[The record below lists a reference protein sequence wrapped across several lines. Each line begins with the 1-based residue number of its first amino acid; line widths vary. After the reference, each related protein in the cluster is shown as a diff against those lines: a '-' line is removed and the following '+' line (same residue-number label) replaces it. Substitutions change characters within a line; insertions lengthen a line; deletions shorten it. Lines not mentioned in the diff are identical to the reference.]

1 MAATVYIRRLTGAG
15 PTYTNIQSTTNRAST
30 SDVAAPGSSDPIP
43 IPTAGTNYSFWVS
56 TQLNANTAPTG
67 TINNIKWYTDGASGF
82 GTGTAMKAM
91 DATTYDQATG
101 TQGETGDILNTTNY
115 TTLTAAPV
123 DAFTFTEAAPKA
135 ITGSTT
141 TTGNFGYL
149 MAYQIEIGTSASAGT
164 ATAETITWKYDE
176 T

>member
-1 MAATVYIRRLTGAG
+1 MAATIYIRRLTGAG

-43 IPTAGTNYSFWVS
+43 IPAAGTKYSFWVS
-56 TQLNANTAPTG
+56 TQLYAFTAPTG

-91 DATTYDQATG
+91 DATTYDQASG
-101 TQGETGDILNTTNY
+101 TQGDTGDILNTTNY
-115 TTLTAAPV
+115 TTLTGATV
-123 DAFTFTEAAPKA
+123 DAFTFTSVSPKS

-149 MAYQIEIGTSASAGT
+149 MVYQIEVVNGASVGT